1 MKTPVSSP
9 RIVFLD
15 YLRVAA
21 CFMVILVHSIEPFYL
36 GGEGTSIASHCDAV
50 WVTLLDS
57 AMRAAVPLFVM
68 TSSYLL
74 FPVKGSTSEFF
85 RRRFKRVAIP
95 FIFWAVLYAVV
106 PMWGSGGQADAAG
119 NLRHLAL
126 NFTDNA
132 GHLWFVYMLL
142 GVYIVMPMLSPWV
155 ERLSRRGER
164 IFLAAWAFTTLAPF
178 LHRLAVAVFGRA
190 EIWGEANWNE
200 FGTLY
205 YISGFVGYVVLGHY
219 IRTYVD
225 WSWRRTTAVA
235 LPLFAVG
242 YAVTAGWFWHCIPSE
257 FPVGGKIDLAVE
269 METSW
274 RFCSTGVAMTA
285 VAIFLV
291 FKKLSR
297 PVRAYPLF
305 ERLSRLSYGIYLMHI
320 FVLTAVCDTVS
331 AWAMPTPLTMLLSA
345 ALTFVICA
353 AVARLLSFVPYSKY
367 IIG

>member
-1 MKTPVSSP
+1 MKTTDPAS

-36 GGEGTSIASHCDAV
+36 GGEGTYIASPSDAF

-57 AMRAAVPLFVM
+57 ALRAAVPLFVM

-85 RRRFKRVAIP
+85 RRRAVRVLLP
-95 FIFWAVLYAVV
+95 FIFWAIMYAVV
-106 PMWGSGGQADAAG
+106 PMWGSGGETDAAG

-142 GVYIVMPMLSPWV
+142 GIYILMPVISPWA
-155 ERLSRRGER
+155 ERLTRRGER
-164 IFLAAWAFTTLAPF
+164 IFLAAWAFTTLVPF
-178 LHRLAVAVFGRA
+178 LHQAAIALFGRA

-205 YISGFVGYVVLGHY
+205 YISGFIGYVILGHY
-219 IRTYVD
+219 IRRYVD
-225 WSWRRTTAVA
+225 WSWRRTLAVA
-235 LPLFAVG
+235 IPLFAAG
-242 YAVTAGWFWHCIPSE
+242 YAITAAWFWHCIPSE
-257 FPVGGKIDLAVE
+257 YPVNAPIDLAVE
-269 METSW
+269 MEMSW
-274 RFCSTGVAMTA
+274 RFCSTGVAMTT
-285 VAIFLV
+285 VALFLI
-291 FKKLSR
+291 FKKFSR
-297 PVRAYPLF
+297 PGRAYPLV

-320 FVLTAVCDTVS
+320 FVLTAAYDIIS
-331 AWAMPTPLTMLLSA
+331 QWALATPVTMLLTA
-345 ALTFVICA
+345 AATFVVC
-353 AVARLLSFVPYSKY
+353 AVATRIISLIPKSKY